1 MWEFLLVSLT
11 YLYYGT
17 AHLFAFWPLFINSY
31 MTTLDITMSGKIK
44 VPEGF
49 DLVKTNGNNRL
60 IFKLNVYH

>member
-1 MWEFLLVSLT
+1 MF
-11 YLYYGT
+11 
-17 AHLFAFWPLFINSY
+17 
-31 MTTLDITMSGKIK
+31 GKIK

>member
-1 MWEFLLVSLT
+1 MAQRIFSLF
-11 YLYYGT
+11 G
-17 AHLFAFWPLFINSY
+17 HFINSY
-31 MTTLDITMSGKIK
+31 MTTLYITMFGKIK

>member
-1 MWEFLLVSLT
+1 MAQRIFLLF
-11 YLYYGT
+11 G
-17 AHLFAFWPLFINSY
+17 HFINSY